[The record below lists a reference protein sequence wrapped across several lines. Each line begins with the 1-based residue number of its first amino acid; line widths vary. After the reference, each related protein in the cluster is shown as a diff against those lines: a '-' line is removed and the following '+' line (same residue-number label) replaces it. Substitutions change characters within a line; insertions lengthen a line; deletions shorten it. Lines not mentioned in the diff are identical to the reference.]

1 MVETNDATAPSTDAV
16 AAPALA
22 TDPTPAPANRDAANW
37 ARPVDRLS
45 AAGVAGA
52 KDDAVTGKRVSGP
65 LQGFGQLWQ
74 KTFSVRLDGVD
85 QTPEAV
91 VATWKAHFPEYWPKG
106 QRFYAPL
113 SGIAPGEVA
122 LLEIEPLPGA
132 PVRLSTGVLVLYA
145 DDESFTFMTPE
156 GHTLSAWITFS
167 AHRDGDVTIAQA
179 QALERPSDP
188 FDEFAYMFGGNRQ
201 NNKFWQATLRNLASQ
216 LGVTEPVVDTKS
228 VCIDRNRQWRYW
240 RNVRNSATI
249 RGARRTLTAPVRK
262 LTGRG

>member
-1 MVETNDATAPSTDAV
+1 MTEPNGSPPTNGGV
-16 AAPALA
+16 
-22 TDPTPAPANRDAANW
+22 PTNRDAANW

-52 KDDAVTGKRVSGP
+52 KDDAVTGRRVSGP

-74 KTFSVRLDGVD
+74 KTFTVRLDGAD
-85 QTPEAV
+85 ISPTDLIAL
-91 VATWKAHFPEYWPKG
+91 WKERFPTFWPKG

-132 PVRLSTGVLVLYA
+132 PVRFSTGVLVLYA
-145 DDESFTFMTPE
+145 DDESFTFMSPE
-156 GHTLSAWITFS
+156 GHILSAWITFS
-167 AHRDGDVTIAQA
+167 ARRDGDVTIAQA

-188 FDEFAYMFGGNRQ
+188 FDELAYMLGGNRQ
-201 NNKFWQATLRNLASQ
+201 NNRFWEATLRNLAAAV
-216 LGVTEPVVDTKS
+216 GVAAPVVETQV
-228 VCIDRNRQWRYW
+228 VCIDKRRQWRYV
-240 RNVRNSATI
+240 RNLRNSASI
-249 RGARRTLTAPVRK
+249 RTVRRTLGAPIRR